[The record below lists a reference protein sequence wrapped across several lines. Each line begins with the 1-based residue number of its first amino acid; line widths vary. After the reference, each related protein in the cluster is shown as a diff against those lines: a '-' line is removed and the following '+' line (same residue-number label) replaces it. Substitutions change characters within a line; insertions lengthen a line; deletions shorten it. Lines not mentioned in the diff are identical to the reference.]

1 MARRQATDCPAKSRA
16 NIRFRSSRTKF
27 HKKPCLAIFG
37 QVARWL
43 DSGAVQS
50 LQQLDLSSVIDRVAR
65 YAEHEAEPRRFG

>member
-1 MARRQATDCPAKSRA
+1 MVLRSRGPISA
-16 NIRFRSSRTKF
+16 SQVAGLGFTR
-27 HKKPCLAIFG
+27 KPCLTILG